1 MRLVLFIL
9 LGLSVSAF
17 KLNLEDCKEETI
29 GDMDMRVCSDIE
41 PYSKVYFHDPTGEN
55 QVTIVPNRLYKNH
68 GYYVAYSAKDKLYIA
83 SKKYEKETWFQNYD
97 LLNKAI

>member
-1 MRLVLFIL
+1 MRVLLLSIL
-9 LGLSVSAF
+9 ILCTSGF
-17 KLNLEDCKEETI
+17 KLNMEECREETI
-29 GDMDMRVCSDIE
+29 GNMEMRICDDIE

-83 SKKYEKETWFQNYD
+83 SKKYDKDTWFQNYD